1 MNRTQ
6 RLSTEETPPA
16 TQAVPRSPEPR
27 SLEMSLLRLL
37 VSPHQRNESRMAIT
51 GHNRPIGSHF
61 HSGGVEFSYLGEDF
75 DEAFG

>member
-16 TQAVPRSPEPR
+16 TQAIPRSPEPR

-37 VSPHQRNESRMAIT
+37 GNLCTSLQGASFLNKLNA
-51 GHNRPIGSHF
+51 
-61 HSGGVEFSYLGEDF
+61 
-75 DEAFG
+75 